1 MRKFKLFLAMIMAV
15 AAFGFMGPVYAEP
28 SHTSVGLTH
37 SDDLTI
43 RREVTNVSNKVTNT
57 FGYTITQGASQP
69 ASSNTPAT
77 NPENGVTGFPTTA
90 SVAFNAVTPADGTA
104 TSTGTVDLSGVTFH
118 KVGNYT
124 WTIAENSSSNATN
137 YPLDS
142 TNTYTVKVSVR
153 YDANQNMVATVVV
166 AKGQTKLSDVEGNDS
181 QILFTSAPSFTN
193 ITIAKTVSGNMGNQ
207 SEYFKVNVTINGTNG
222 DRYNVFTPSTT
233 GITYGGES
241 VTNPTTIDAGTST
254 AFYLKHGETITIGK
268 GAAGTGANEIPVGI
282 TYTFVEGADGNAA
295 NYVTNINNSTTD
307 SKDSG
312 TLTTAATNT
321 NTIANSYNSDT
332 LTGVLLTVMP
342 YIIIVAIAVA
352 GIAYLVVKNRKNKEA
367 QAE

>member
-15 AAFGFMGPVYAEP
+15 AAFGFMGPVYA
-28 SHTSVGLTH
+28 SHTQVGLTH

-43 RREVTNVSNKVTNT
+43 RREVTNVSNPVTNT
-57 FGYTITQGASQP
+57 FGYTITQGDP
-69 ASSNTPAT
+69 VDASSNTPAT
-77 NPENGVTGFPTTA
+77 NPAGGVTGFPTTA
-90 SVAFNAVTPADGTA
+90 SVVFNGTTPSSGTA
-104 TSTGTVDLSGVTFH
+104 TETATVDLSGVTFT

-124 WTIAENSSSNATN
+124 WTIAENSSTDATN

-153 YDANQNMVATVVV
+153 YDANQDMVATVVV
-166 AKGQTKLSDVEGNDS
+166 AKGATKLSDVEGNDS
-181 QILFTSAPSFTN
+181 QILFTSAPAFTN
-193 ITIAKTVSGNMGNQ
+193 ITIKKTVSGNMGDQ
-207 SEYFKVNVTINGTNG
+207 SEYFKVNVTINGNSG
-222 DRYNVFTPSTT
+222 DTYSLSGLDTT
-233 GITYGGES
+233 GVTYNGAG
-241 VTNPTTIDAGTST
+241 VTNPTTIPAGTAT
-254 AFYLKHGETITIGK
+254 AVYLKHDQTVTIG
-268 GAAGTGANEIPVGI
+268 AGSNGTSANEIPLGK
-282 TYTFVEGADGNAA
+282 TYTFVEGAEGNAA
-295 NYVTNINNSTTD
+295 NYVTNINTSTTD

-321 NTIANSYNSDT
+321 NTIRNSYNSDT